1 MKKLIGP
8 FAQLLA
14 FDSLPEKGAIGTDQ
28 MDLATNAGILVE
40 NEKVIA
46 VGAFDSLRQQAEE
59 VEEIQGPAV
68 AMPGWIDCHTH
79 LVWGGSRA
87 ADFEKRNSGVSY
99 QQILTE
105 GGGIFDTVQ
114 KTREAQD
121 DTLIDSLKKRLA
133 RHLRDGITTVEIKSG
148 YGLSDP
154 DEMRMLRL
162 IRQVG
167 DEVAQ
172 QVVSTFL
179 GAHVCP
185 LDYNKEEYLTFL
197 SYEVFPKI
205 KEQALSNRIDIFI
218 EQEAFTPELAFAYL
232 KKAKDQGF
240 DLTAHANQFSDG
252 GAFLAAKLGAKS
264 ADHLEHLDDD
274 ELNALA
280 HSDTVA
286 VALPGASIGLGA
298 PFTPAR
304 KLLDAGASLAIATDW
319 NPGSAPHGD
328 LLTQAAILATHEK
341 LSAVEVFAAVTFRA
355 AKALGLSNVGRLAS
369 GYQADLVVYPTND
382 YREILY
388 HMGSLRPSA
397 SFIKGNKVA

>member
-79 LVWGGSRA
+79 LLWGGSRA

>member
-46 VGAFDSLRQQAEE
+46 VGAFDSLRQQAEK

-79 LVWGGSRA
+79 LLWGGSRA